1 MEVARGVFLRC
12 PWTHGRRRDA
22 RWPALVL
29 LAVLAWPD
37 AASADLSWPL
47 SDYNPRSL
55 PDDLL
60 LPLPCG
66 GAMAF
71 RPVPTGG
78 PPGGKANLPPGL
90 HWLLDVQGSFP
101 GGDGQ
106 GAYFLM
112 GKYEVNAR
120 QYRAVRAAAE
130 GRPCPA
136 VAAAASALPMV
147 DIRRADAAA
156 FAEALSAWWVEQAK
170 TLPDCAGGASPCLPR
185 LDETAP
191 SARLP
196 TEAEWEYALRGGN
209 RVSSAEFAARR
220 YPMPNGLARSAWYRD
235 NARELRGIG
244 LRDPNPLGLHDML
257 GNAEEILADNYRGP
271 RGSGPVGGTLV
282 RGGSAWS
289 PAEQLDS
296 NRRIE
301 QPTYNHTEDTGFR
314 VLAYTPVNRTA
325 ADARRH
331 SGQPGEGSDSGPT
344 VQPPVE
350 PRPGALTVRVDPP
363 ATLWLDDRPLG
374 RFGPAR
380 PLRLRDL
387 PAGEYQLRARIDGQP
402 DVVET
407 IQADPG
413 RTATL
418 DLHLPP
424 SPAVPPNRP
433 AKPKLIPPRWAFEP
447 AMIALPGGTLLMGS
461 PDTEPERDGDEGPRR
476 SVVIAPFAIGRT
488 EITRGQ
494 YRVFAEAR
502 QRAAPPP
509 GDDDLPMADVSWH
522 DARDYA
528 TWLSQATGR
537 HYRLPTEAEWEYA
550 TRAGTPTPFWTGN
563 CIDTSQA
570 NYNGWFDYAGCGAE
584 TGLFR
589 NAPVPAGSLPAN
601 PFGLHEV
608 HGNLGEWTADC
619 WRDSLVDPVGG
630 DPAAVRQD
638 CSRHVLRGGFFD
650 HKPHLMRSANRFGV
664 AAGIRREDIGF
675 RVARD
680 L

>member
-185 LDETAP
+185 LDETVA
-191 SARLP
+191 
-196 TEAEWEYALRGGN
+196 
-209 RVSSAEFAARR
+209 
-220 YPMPNGLARSAWYRD
+220 
-235 NARELRGIG
+235 
-244 LRDPNPLGLHDML
+244 
-257 GNAEEILADNYRGP
+257 
-271 RGSGPVGGTLV
+271 
-282 RGGSAWS
+282 
-289 PAEQLDS
+289 
-296 NRRIE
+296 
-301 QPTYNHTEDTGFR
+301 
-314 VLAYTPVNRTA
+314 
-325 ADARRH
+325 
-331 SGQPGEGSDSGPT
+331 
-344 VQPPVE
+344 
-350 PRPGALTVRVDPP
+350 
-363 ATLWLDDRPLG
+363 
-374 RFGPAR
+374 
-380 PLRLRDL
+380 
-387 PAGEYQLRARIDGQP
+387 
-402 DVVET
+402 
-407 IQADPG
+407 
-413 RTATL
+413 
-418 DLHLPP
+418 
-424 SPAVPPNRP
+424 
-433 AKPKLIPPRWAFEP
+433 
-447 AMIALPGGTLLMGS
+447 
-461 PDTEPERDGDEGPRR
+461 
-476 SVVIAPFAIGRT
+476 SV
-488 EITRGQ
+488 
-494 YRVFAEAR
+494 
-502 QRAAPPP
+502 
-509 GDDDLPMADVSWH
+509 
-522 DARDYA
+522 
-528 TWLSQATGR
+528 
-537 HYRLPTEAEWEYA
+537 RLPTEAEWEYA